1 MNKKIPLR
9 MCVVCKEMKPQKELL
24 KVVKNK
30 DGQIFVDNSY
40 KANGRGA
47 YICKDK
53 SCFEKCKKTKALN
66 RSFKCEVPQ
75 EVMEQIEKEI
85 YLWEKKF

>member
-9 MCVVCKEMKPQKELL
+9 MCVVCKGMKDKKSLI

-30 DGQIFVDNSY
+30 EGEIFVDNSY

-47 YICKDK
+47 YICKSKD
-53 SCFEKCKKTKALN
+53 CFEKCLKNKNLN
-66 RSFKCEVPQ
+66 KSFKCEIPESVLL
-75 EVMEQIEKEI
+75 QIGKEI
-85 YLWEKKF
+85 NN

>member
-9 MCVVCKEMKPQKELL
+9 MCVVCKEMKPKEELV
-24 KVVKNK
+24 KIVKNK

-47 YICKDK
+47 YICR
-53 SCFEKCKKTKALN
+53 SRVCFEKILKTKALN
-66 RSFKCEVPQ
+66 RAFKCEVSK
-75 EVMEQIEKEI
+75 EVLDQIEKEI
-85 YLWEKKF
+85 NN